1 MVPIRVIDT
10 LAVPQLKI
18 EQTSSVPPAQA
29 SANRPPEPWPCDLQ
43 SDPNAP
49 PPWWWLQK
57 WCWQP
62 VSTLATAPNEASQ
75 ALAMAGPTECGP
87 DPLTV
92 SQPHSSNI
100 GQKLPIAAS
109 DEVVESPQTIVVPI
123 NYAYISNLGSLMD
136 VLC

>member
-1 MVPIRVIDT
+1 MAPIRVVDT

-29 SANRPPEPWPCDLQ
+29 RINRPSEPWPCDLQ

-62 VSTLATAPNEASQ
+62 VSTQVTAPNETSQ
-75 ALAMAGPTECGP
+75 ALAIASSMELCP
-87 DPLTV
+87 DSLAIT
-92 SQPHSSNI
+92 QPHSSI
-100 GQKLPIAAS
+100 VQKPPTAAS
-109 DEVVESPQTIVVPI
+109 DEVFEAPQTIVVPI
-123 NYAYISNLGSLMD
+123 NYAYMSNLGSLMD